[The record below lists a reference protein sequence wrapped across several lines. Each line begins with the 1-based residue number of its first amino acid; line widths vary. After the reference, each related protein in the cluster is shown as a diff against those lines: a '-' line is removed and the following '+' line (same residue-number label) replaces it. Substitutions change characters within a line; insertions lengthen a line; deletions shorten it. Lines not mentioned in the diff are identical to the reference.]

1 MQTVVPSLRPTYLL
15 NTANLSTNL
24 GKKKIES
31 SVEICIKQIS
41 KQIVSKSY

>member
-1 MQTVVPSLRPTYLL
+1 MQTVVPSLGHTYLL
-15 NTANLSTNL
+15 NTAILSNNL
-24 GKKKIES
+24 GKKKSEN